1 VKRPILGPDGVAHQV
16 LGVATDISER
26 KRVEQALAESQ
37 ERYRR
42 FLEQTP
48 LALFVARPDGRLV
61 ECNPAYARLVGRAA
75 GSCGEGLAIGCA
87 DPEAWAALVERARSE
102 GCIERAELTLCR
114 ADGRTVRVAASLV
127 ARFEGAEL
135 RELQGCAVAAG
146 EP

>member
-1 VKRPILGPDGVAHQV
+1 
-16 LGVATDISER
+16 
-26 KRVEQALAESQ
+26 
-37 ERYRR
+37 
-42 FLEQTP
+42 
-48 LALFVARPDGRLV
+48 
-61 ECNPAYARLVGRAA
+61 
-75 GSCGEGLAIGCA
+75 
-87 DPEAWAALVERARSE
+87 VERARSE

>member
-1 VKRPILGPDGVAHQV
+1 
-16 LGVATDISER
+16 
-26 KRVEQALAESQ
+26 
-37 ERYRR
+37 
-42 FLEQTP
+42 
-48 LALFVARPDGRLV
+48 
-61 ECNPAYARLVGRAA
+61 VGRAA